1 MRFGSCGILCGG
13 QFLRPG
19 AAYEHDDSCT
29 LLRNPHIA
37 RNEELQLSVYPA
49 GDELREHY
57 LGHLT
62 DVVFVSADSLAAE
75 RLGGAD
81 YDGDQ
86 IKTIADPILNRC
98 VKRNYEYEVNQQLSN
113 NANLPLLKIPS
124 LSAPLSDAN
133 DWWER
138 FRTVE
143 NTFAARIGQICNA
156 AMDRSV
162 IAYTDSTD
170 PGERKRCRRE
180 IETLAILSGLEIDA
194 AKAVCALTLT
204 NTLVQSESSAAPFSS
219 TNIWRSRQRKR
230 GVRGMNRPTK
240 RSWTHSFPGLTGI
253 RSSPTLRSYPIWHD
267 S

>member
-1 MRFGSCGILCGG
+1 MSPRVFQMPAERVFCDAVTADFFAEDS
-13 QFLRPG
+13 FYAPG
-19 AAYEHDDSCT
+19 TTYEHDESCT

-37 RNEELQLSVYPA
+37 RNEELQLSVYPD

-86 IKTIADPILNRC
+86 IKTIADPILNCC
-98 VKRNYEYEVNQQLSN
+98 VKRNYEYEVHQQLSN

-124 LSAPLSDAN
+124 LSAPLSDPN
-133 DWWER
+133 DWRER

-162 IAYTDSTD
+162 IAYSDRAD
-170 PGERKRCRRE
+170 PEERKRCRRE
-180 IETLAILSGLEIDA
+180 IETLAILSGLEIGA
-194 AKAVCALTLT
+194 AK
-204 NTLVQSESSAAPFSS
+204 S
-219 TNIWRSRQRKR
+219 
-230 GVRGMNRPTK
+230 GVRPDLDEYVGAKHVK
-240 RSWTHSFPGLTGI
+240 RSAFL
-253 RSSPTLRSYPIWHD
+253 
-267 S
+267 